1 MNDDAKSEQLILVV
15 NTGSSS
21 IKYSLFHLPEESL
34 LIHGE
39 ISGLGSAHKKHY
51 IHLYD
56 DAARLTLV
64 VEDEHLEFDTHEQG
78 IRAVIDVL
86 SRFND
91 SVRPISLSAISH
103 RFVHGGE
110 AFIAPVLVDKYVV
123 QKLEGL
129 THLAPLHN
137 PSNLLGITLCHDLL
151 PEIPQVVVFDTAFH
165 QTLPDYA
172 YRYAIPEA
180 WYLDHK
186 IRRYG
191 FHGLSHNYVAQHAA
205 DLMEQ
210 PIESLNVISLHL
222 GNGASICAIKRGQS
236 IDTSMGFTPLEGLV
250 MGSRSGDIDP
260 SIPLYIQQKYGLT
273 NEQIEHSLNFD
284 SGLVALAGTNDVQ
297 ELLRQEQAGDQ
308 KAKLALDIYIYRIRK
323 YIGAYLIALGQVDA
337 IIFTAGIGENSS
349 EIRMR
354 CCCDLEQFGI
364 KLDRQRNQQTLSH
377 ATCINEPDSA
387 IKIWVIPTNEELQI
401 AHETKGLLS
410 ELNL

>member
-1 MNDDAKSEQLILVV
+1 MNDDAMSEQLILVV

-39 ISGLGSAHKKHY
+39 ISGLGSEHKKHC

-56 DAARLTLV
+56 SAQLTVV
-64 VEDEHLEFDTHEQG
+64 VEDDNIEFETHEQG
-78 IRAVIDVL
+78 IKAVIDAL
-86 SRFND
+86 SRFNE

-110 AFIAPVLVDKYVV
+110 AFIAPVLVDKDVV
-123 QKLEGL
+123 LKLETL

-137 PSNLLGITLCHDLL
+137 PSNLLGITFCHDLL
-151 PEIPQVVVFDTAFH
+151 PDIPQVVVFDTAYH

-191 FHGLSHNYVAQHAA
+191 FHGLSHNYVAQQAA
-205 DLMEQ
+205 KLLDK
-210 PIESLNVISLHL
+210 PIETLNVISMHL
-222 GNGASICAIKRGQS
+222 GNGASMCAIKQGKS

-250 MGSRSGDIDP
+250 MGSRSGDLDP
-260 SIPLYIQQKYGLT
+260 SIPLYIQQAYGLT
-273 NEQIEHSLNFD
+273 NEQIEHSLNYD

-297 ELLRQEQAGDQ
+297 DLLEHEQAGDHN
-308 KAKLALDIYIYRIRK
+308 AKLALDIYIYRIRK
-323 YIGAYLIALGQVDA
+323 YIGAYLVALGQVDA
-337 IIFTAGIGENSS
+337 IIFTAGIGEHSA

-354 CCCDLEQFGI
+354 CCRDLEQFGI
-364 KLDRQRNQQTLSH
+364 TLDSECNKQTLSQ
-377 ATCINEPDSA
+377 ATVINGADSV
-387 IKIWVIPTNEELQI
+387 IKILVIPTNEELQI
-401 AHETKGLLS
+401 AHETKRLLS
-410 ELNL
+410 ETNH